1 MRNFVISVIRSS
13 RKWQACIDNGMEE
26 DLPLLK
32 SVSNED
38 LLDIYDFY
46 VGGV

>member
-13 RKWQACIDNGMEE
+13 SKWQACIDNGMEE
-26 DLPLLK
+26 DLPLLEN
-32 SVSNED
+32 VSDED